1 MGNFTYDLP
10 NFTTNHQK
18 KSDRRGGGVS
28 VYIHNSLN
36 LKPRPDLSKN
46 CGDIESLTKEIIS
59 EKTRNT
65 IVSVL
70 YRPPNGHFEHF
81 ENFLTN
87 FFLNTKILTKMLIL
101 QEISILTYWIIASI
115 KKY

>member
-1 MGNFTYDLP
+1 M
-10 NFTTNHQK
+10 
-18 KSDRRGGGVS
+18 S

-36 LKPRPDLSKN
+36 VKTRPDLSTS
-46 CGDIESLTKEIIS
+46 CGDIESLTLEIIS

-87 FFLNTKILTKMLIL
+87 FFF
-101 QEISILTYWIIASI
+101 EY
-115 KKY
+115 KKL